1 MKTDATA
8 LFETG
13 SGRAGRLMGAAAA
26 ETVAVAAMVKA
37 ESTKENWG
45 TARRKMRRAI
55 VFGFLNNTIIF
66 SFYLNFERLA
76 AYSTCHLFVFPQKF
90 MLKLF

>member
-26 ETVAVAAMVKA
+26 ETVAVAAMMKA

-45 TARRKMRRAI
+45 TAPRKMRRAM
-55 VFGFLNNTIIF
+55 VLGFFNNTAIF
-66 SFYLNFERLA
+66 SFI
-76 AYSTCHLFVFPQKF
+76 
-90 MLKLF
+90 